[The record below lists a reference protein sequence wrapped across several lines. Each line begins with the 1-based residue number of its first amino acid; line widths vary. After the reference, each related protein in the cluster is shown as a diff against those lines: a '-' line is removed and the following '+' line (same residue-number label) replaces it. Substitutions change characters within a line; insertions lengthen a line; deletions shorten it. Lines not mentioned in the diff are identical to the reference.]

1 MIHVPSLIPNWLAG
15 QEQPATGGGH
25 FDKISPAT
33 GQPLWQVTLSNAADV
48 QAAVMAARAAQP
60 AWAEMPAVKRGEVL
74 HRLVDLCLAHQE
86 EIGRIV
92 AAETGKSLKDAMGE
106 VAGAASLGLFYASEG
121 QRLYGR
127 TTTSGQMHRQAMTVR
142 EPRGVAALIIAANT
156 PIANVAWKV
165 FPALVCGNSAILK
178 AAEDTP
184 ATAWIFG
191 HLAKQAGVPDGVL
204 TILQGHGAEAGQA
217 LVDHAGIDI
226 ISFTGS
232 TRVGRQIMATA
243 GPRLTRVS
251 LELGGK
257 NALVVCDDADL
268 ELAVKWTLLSAFSNA
283 GQRCAAAGRIIVFD
297 SVYEAFRDRIVVQAG
312 KLKIGSADAD
322 DFGPVINER
331 QLQNMLSAVQ
341 AAQARGGKILCGGAQ
356 VPLPGFHMAATLL
369 EDVPHGD
376 PLAQDELFGPIGI
389 LFRCRDFHHAL
400 ELTNGT
406 AYGLTAAIHTRNIH
420 RALHFARQVRT
431 GVVTINGGTYGSEP
445 HMPFG
450 GYGQSGNGTRE
461 PGTEALDV
469 YSELKNIYVNTDPG
483 AV

>member
-1 MIHVPSLIPNWLAG
+1 
-15 QEQPATGGGH
+15 
-25 FDKISPAT
+25 
-33 GQPLWQVTLSNAADV
+33 
-48 QAAVMAARAAQP
+48 
-60 AWAEMPAVKRGEVL
+60 
-74 HRLVDLCLAHQE
+74 
-86 EIGRIV
+86 
-92 AAETGKSLKDAMGE
+92 
-106 VAGAASLGLFYASEG
+106 
-121 QRLYGR
+121 
-127 TTTSGQMHRQAMTVR
+127 
-142 EPRGVAALIIAANT
+142 
-156 PIANVAWKV
+156 V

-191 HLAKQAGVPDGVL
+191 RLAKQAGVPDGVL
-204 TILQGHGAEAGQA
+204 TILQGYGAEAGQA